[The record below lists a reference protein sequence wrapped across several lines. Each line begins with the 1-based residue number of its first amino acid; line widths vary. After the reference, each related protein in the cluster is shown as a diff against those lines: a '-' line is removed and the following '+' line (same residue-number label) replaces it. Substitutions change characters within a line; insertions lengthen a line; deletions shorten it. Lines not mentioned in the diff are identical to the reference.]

1 MTHGADR
8 AIWSLL
14 TPLMT
19 SDQVDIARNWLKSVQ
34 AETAALRAQN
44 PEYVGR
50 DPGAVLKLAKDKSIE
65 WSVDKNYDKLLSKYF
80 EEG

>member
-1 MTHGADR
+1 
-8 AIWSLL
+8 
-14 TPLMT
+14 MT

-34 AETAALRAQN
+34 AETAALRGQN
-44 PEYVGR
+44 PESVGR

-65 WSVDKNYDKLLSKYF
+65 WSVDKNYDKLLSKYS